1 MSTADTKTATAEVID
16 LHPPK
21 ATKASQRKW
30 GAAVIRLGFCV
41 IPSLLVR
48 AQQRLALSPT
58 QLAVLIQLSDYWWDA
73 NRKPYPSKKTLGERL
88 RLSPRQVQ
96 RHIADLEA
104 MGYVRRIQRTAAH
117 GGKLTNTYDLSGLV
131 ERLKQLEP
139 EFRKVEEENRSR
151 RRKVARPGFRRR

>member
-1 MSTADTKTATAEVID
+1 MSNSREKGATAQVIK

-30 GAAVIRLGFCV
+30 GAAVIDLGFCV

-48 AQQRLALSPT
+48 AQRRLTLSPT

-73 NRKPYPSKKTLGERL
+73 ARKPYPSKKTLGERL
-88 RLSPRQVQ
+88 SLGPRQVQ
-96 RHIADLEA
+96 RHIADLEE

-117 GGKLTNTYDLSGLV
+117 GGKLSNEYDLSGLV
-131 ERLKQLEP
+131 ERLKELEP
-139 EFRKVEEENRSR
+139 EFRQVEEENKSR
-151 RRKVARPGFRRR
+151 RRKVARPGLRRR

>member
-1 MSTADTKTATAEVID
+1 MSKTDTQQATAEVID

-30 GAAVIRLGFCV
+30 GAAVIKLGFCV

-48 AQQRLALSPT
+48 AQRRLALSPT

-73 NRKPYPSKKTLGERL
+73 SRKPFPSKKTLADRL
-88 RLSPRQVQ
+88 GLSPRQVQ
-96 RHIADLEA
+96 RHIADLEE

-117 GGKLTNTYDLSGLV
+117 GGKLSNEYDLSGLV
-131 ERLKQLEP
+131 ERLKELEP
-139 EFRKVEEENRSR
+139 DFRQVEEENKLR
-151 RRKVARPGFRRR
+151 RRTVARPGLRRR